1 MNFSSHSRQF
11 VGSVLI
17 IYAIIHNAIHT
28 HTYVLM
34 VSYDPIC
41 EWSFCS
47 TFNFSV
53 RLELVSNKNRK
64 KYPVKDPMSI
74 LNYILWNGSLLH
86 LNGSHANERSTNLFS
101 VADANYCP
109 QIIFFPLFAHKLH
122 HQIAHIVNNK

>member
-28 HTYVLM
+28 HTYVSI
-34 VSYDPIC
+34 VSYDTIC

-47 TFNFSV
+47 TFNLSV

-64 KYPVKDPMSI
+64 KIPVKDPMST
-74 LNYILWNGSLLH
+74 LNYIL
-86 LNGSHANERSTNLFS
+86 
-101 VADANYCP
+101 
-109 QIIFFPLFAHKLH
+109 
-122 HQIAHIVNNK
+122 